1 MKKTTNN
8 LIAINAIFIMSLL
21 VANIVA
27 GKIISIFG
35 LIVPAAVVAYGI
47 TFLCTDVINEIWGKE
62 EAQRTVMLGLKIQLA
77 SLALIMLAIAL
88 PSAPFAKD
96 FSQSFNIVLGQ
107 NARVVVASLTAY
119 MISQWHDVISFNFWK
134 NRTKGKHKWMR
145 NNLSTLGSQVI
156 DTAIFITIAFWGMV
170 PSILWMIFSQYV
182 VKAVIALIDTP
193 FFYLL
198 TRKHNDTD
206 NNNKKNDDE

>member
-8 LIAINAIFIMSLL
+8 LIAINAVFIMSLL

-35 LIVPAAVVAYGI
+35 LIVPSAVVAYGI
-47 TFLCTDVINEIWGKE
+47 TFLCTDVINEIWGKA

-77 SLALIMLAIAL
+77 SLALIMLAIVL

-107 NARVVVASLTAY
+107 NARVVLASLTAY
-119 MISQWHDVISFNFWK
+119 MISQWHDVLSFNFWK
-134 NRTKGKHKWMR
+134 NKTKGKHKWVR

-170 PSILWMIFSQYV
+170 PNILWMIFSQYV
-182 VKAVIALIDTP
+182 VKAIIALMDTP

-206 NNNKKNDDE
+206 NDNKKNDNE

>member
-8 LIAINAIFIMSLL
+8 LIALNAVFIMSLL

-35 LIVPAAVVAYGI
+35 LIVPSAVVAYGI
-47 TFLCTDVINEIWGKE
+47 TFLCTDVINEIWGKA
-62 EAQRTVMLGLKIQLA
+62 EAQRTVMLGLKIQLF
-77 SLALIMLAIAL
+77 SLVLIMLAIAL

-107 NARVVVASLTAY
+107 NARVVIASLTAY
-119 MISQWHDVISFNFWK
+119 MISQWHDVLSFNFWK
-134 NRTKGKHKWMR
+134 NKTKGKHKWVR

-170 PSILWMIFSQYV
+170 PNILWMIFSQYV
-182 VKAVIALIDTP
+182 IKAIIALIDTP

-198 TRKHNDTD
+198 TRKHNDTNND
-206 NNNKKNDDE
+206 NKRNDNE